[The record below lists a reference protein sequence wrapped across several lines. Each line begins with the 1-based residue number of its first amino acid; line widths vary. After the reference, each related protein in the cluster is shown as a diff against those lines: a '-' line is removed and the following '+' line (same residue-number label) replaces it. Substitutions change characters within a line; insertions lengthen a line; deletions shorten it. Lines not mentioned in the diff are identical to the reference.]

1 MNAPEHAQIQ
11 RAALD
16 GGVWIPRTL
25 FAPSATQPRT
35 TFDKEYLEGMAETI
49 KKQGVLHPILAR
61 EIAGAKPGQPLYEIV
76 DGECRWRASEMAG
89 VDIMPTIVKA
99 YTDME
104 VMQIQLTTFLQRKG
118 LNELEEA
125 RGYQNMLR
133 KPNGV
138 QGYASVDELAASVSK
153 SRRYVYN
160 RLKLLEL
167 PADAKAELTKGT
179 LTASV
184 ALLVAG
190 LQPADQPKGLK
201 VALEGWGGRP
211 LTQREAAEQFERL
224 FMLRLD
230 KAPFKTADA
239 MLVPAAG
246 SCRDCPKRTG
256 KNPDL
261 FPDIKSADTCTDS
274 KCYQLKVDTHHENV
288 KAAAKSDGMEVI
300 TGNQAKKV
308 KPDKHG
314 SLKGYMELDKV
325 NYNIDGSKPLS
336 KLLGKDAPP
345 TVLLEDPHTHEL
357 VKVVRE
363 DAAIAALK
371 AKGVIKQSRIPSSGA
386 DQRASEA
393 RAKAAT
399 AWRTAAAKACADA
412 VAGPEVDHEAL
423 ARFIWPEVAVWMVRN
438 LGHDDGKRFARLVD
452 WESMEKYEDRIRA
465 LTTAELGRVL
475 VAATLAGDAHVNTY
489 NTKPNDA
496 PRILRFAAQLNVNVA
511 QIRRDLAAGAKP
523 SKTTSTPQ
531 NSAAAQGAKPGQ
543 KTPETALAEAVAK
556 EAKPAPAPATK
567 KKTSQKD
574 NTAKLSASKATPT
587 KPTAL
592 AKGSEVKDKA
602 AAPPAEAP
610 AAQLSSVAA
619 WPFPKAVA

>member
-1 MNAPEHAQIQ
+1 MNAPAEHANIQ
-11 RAALD
+11 RASID
-16 GGVWIPRTL
+16 GAVFIPRTL
-25 FAPSATQPRT
+25 FAPSPTQPRT

-61 EIAGAKPGQPLYEIV
+61 AITGARPGHPVYEIV
-76 DGECRWRASEMAG
+76 DGECRWRASELAG
-89 VDIMPTIVKA
+89 EALLPTLVKA

-133 KPNGV
+133 KPNGL
-138 QGYASVDELAASVSK
+138 QGFATVEDLAASVSK

-167 PADAKAELTKGT
+167 PADAKAELVKGS

-184 ALLVAG
+184 GLLVAG
-190 LQPADQPKGLK
+190 LQPADQPKALK
-201 VALEGWGGRP
+201 IALEGWGGRP
-211 LTQREAAEQFERL
+211 LTQREAAEQFERQ

-239 MLVPAAG
+239 LLVPAAG
-246 SCRDCPKRTG
+246 SCLDCPKRTG

-261 FPDIKSADTCTDS
+261 FSDIKSADTCTDS
-274 KCYQLKVDTHHENV
+274 KCYQIKVDTHHENV
-288 KAAAKSDGMEVI
+288 KAAAKSNGMEVI
-300 TGNQAKKV
+300 TGSQAKKV

-371 AKGVIKQSRIPSSGA
+371 SKGVIKQSRIPNSGA
-386 DQRASEA
+386 DQRAAEA
-393 RAKAAT
+393 KAKAAT

-412 VAGPEVDHEAL
+412 VAGPEVDHETL
-423 ARFIWPEVAVWMVRN
+423 ARFIWPEVAIWMVRN
-438 LGHDDGKRFARLVD
+438 LGHDDGKRFSRLVE
-452 WESMEKYEDRIRA
+452 WESMEKYEDRIRG

-496 PRILRFAAQLNVNVA
+496 PRILRFAEQLDVNVA
-511 QIRRDLAAGAKP
+511 LIRRDLAAGAKP
-523 SKTTSTPQ
+523 SKTKSTPPI
-531 NSAAAQGAKPGQ
+531 SAAAQGAKTAQNPKAQ
-543 KTPETALAEAVAK
+543 TPEKALAEAVAK
-556 EAKPAPAPATK
+556 EQAATPK
-567 KKTSQKD
+567 ETSQKD
-574 NTAKLSASKATPT
+574 NTAKLSASKATPS
-587 KPTAL
+587 KPP
-592 AKGSEVKDKA
+592 AKARGPNQKDK
-602 AAPPAEAP
+602 PAAP
-610 AAQLSSVAA
+610 AATVTPVGA
-619 WPFPKAVA
+619 WPFPKARA